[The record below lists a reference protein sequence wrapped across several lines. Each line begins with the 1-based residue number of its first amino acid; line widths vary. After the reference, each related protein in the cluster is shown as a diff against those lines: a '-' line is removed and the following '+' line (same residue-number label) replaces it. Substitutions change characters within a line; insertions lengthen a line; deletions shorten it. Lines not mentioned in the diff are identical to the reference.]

1 MEFFSLE
8 TRLKRRILSG
18 MKTDLIKAIFTNLLF
33 VIGVILVIFGFVN
46 GVSTVTK
53 SIVFEKY
60 PINTYDETRCESEFM
75 NQPVTAG
82 PDGKTVPVTEGSTEE
97 KKERLKKCTESVE
110 LSRKVKQTE
119 DIVSSITTFISGS
132 ILIYSFRKFIFH

>member
-1 MEFFSLE
+1 
-8 TRLKRRILSG
+8 

-46 GVSTVTK
+46 GVSTITK

-60 PINTYDETRCESEFM
+60 PINTYDETRCESEYV
-75 NQPVTAG
+75 NQPAPAG
-82 PDGKTVPVTEGSTEE
+82 PDGKTAPVTQESTADR
-97 KKERLKKCTESVE
+97 KERLKKCTESVE

-119 DIVSSITTFISGS
+119 DIV
-132 ILIYSFRKFIFH
+132 

>member
-1 MEFFSLE
+1 
-8 TRLKRRILSG
+8 